1 MFYLQNTGTCAD
13 DWGSG
18 VDTLMT
24 KEFRPF
30 VPAES
35 REPEMT
41 FKAVASGVFLAA
53 VFGAANAYL
62 AMRAGQTIATTIPAA
77 VIAIALF
84 RLPFFRGGVLE
95 QNVSRTAASVGEA
108 LVAGAAFTIPAFLLT
123 SGPIWSG
130 FRGHYWESTLMLLA
144 GGLLGVFFIIV
155 LRRPL
160 CVDADLPFPE
170 ATACAEIVKAGQ
182 HGTTEAPRFVFG
194 SLGIAAALQFLTNS
208 LGFQIFRDTAT
219 GFLQF
224 PRAVISHFGPNKVPI
239 GKVAHAGGMPY
250 ATPLASPAMMGIG
263 YIIGPRLA
271 AINFSG
277 TVIAWWVLIPL
288 ALFFDPDLQQRLS
301 LPGGGAA
308 PWDVLST
315 TVWYNVVRP
324 VAVGTMLV
332 SAVYTLYTM
341 RESLLASVRGALAT
355 HRHGATQAAPNRL
368 DVDIPLFWIVISVV
382 GLVIPIGVIY
392 YHFTGRLG
400 ASILLAMAMTLI
412 GFMLAAIGGYLVG
425 LIGSSNQPVSGLTIS
440 ALVVAALLLVAIGV
454 RGASG
459 VAAVLGVASVV
470 CIACSTAGSLIQD
483 LKAGYLLGGTPWK
496 MQVAEIISV
505 SVVAFLLMLP
515 IMALNQTYHIGSR
528 ELPAPQAG
536 LMALLAQG
544 IVGGQM
550 AWGLVLMG
558 CLFGIALIMIDA
570 PAPMLIAVGMYL
582 PFETTSAIFVGGML
596 KWMADR
602 VAARRKLSAAGKET
616 FEQRGTLLASGFIAG
631 EALMAIVLSV
641 VFILA
646 EQFKYENFSFTKL
659 FAHTEELSFFGQ
671 WGGWLSLV
679 VFGLCAYILVRGPFA
694 KGLPE

>member
-1 MFYLQNTGTCAD
+1 M
-13 DWGSG
+13 S
-18 VDTLMT
+18 
-24 KEFRPF
+24 KEFKPF

-41 FKAVASGVFLAA
+41 VKAVASGVFLAA

-62 AMRAGQTIATTIPAA
+62 AMKAGQTIATTIPAA
-77 VIAIALF
+77 VIAIAVF

-123 SGPIWSG
+123 SAPIWPS

-144 GGLLGVFFIIV
+144 GGLLGVFFIIL

-182 HGTTEAPRFVFG
+182 HGTTEAPRYVFG
-194 SLGIAAALQFLTNS
+194 SLGIAAALQFFTNS

-224 PRAVISHFGPNKVPI
+224 PRAVISHFGRENAPI
-239 GKVAHAGGMPY
+239 GKVTHTGGMPY

-288 ALFFDPDLQQRLS
+288 ALFFDPDLPRRLNM
-301 LPGGGAA
+301 PGGGPV

-324 VAVGTMLV
+324 LAVGTMLV

-341 RESLLASVRGALAT
+341 RESLLASVRGALKT
-355 HRHGATQAAPNRL
+355 QTRGGPQAAQNRL
-368 DVDIPLFWIVISVV
+368 DVDVPLFWILISIVA
-382 GLVIPIGVIY
+382 LVIPIGIIY
-392 YHFTGRLG
+392 YHFTRQVG
-400 ASILLAMAMTLI
+400 ASVMLALVMSLT
-412 GFMLAAIGGYLVG
+412 GFVLAAIGGYLVG

-440 ALVVAALLLVAIGV
+440 ALVVAALLVVAIGL
-454 RGASG
+454 RGVGG

-483 LKAGYLLGGTPWK
+483 LKAGFLLGGTPWK

-505 SVVAFLLMLP
+505 SLVAFLLMLP
-515 IMALNQTYHIGSR
+515 IMALNETYHIGSR
-528 ELPAPQAG
+528 ELSAPQAG

-596 KWMADR
+596 KWLADR
-602 VAARRKLSAAGKET
+602 IAAAKKLSPAGKEL

-641 VFILA
+641 AFIAA

-659 FAHTEELSFFGQ
+659 LAHTEQLSFFGP

-679 VFGLCAYILVRGPFA
+679 VFAVVTYALVRGPFS